1 MQHRARLALIA
12 GCLLLCAW
20 AALALLPSR
29 RFPAAHEQ
37 SPAAGTAAGENRG
50 GENAVALEPAY
61 VGLKVCAEC
70 HAEEFRS
77 YQKTAHSQAL
87 ADLDPEKE
95 PADAQF
101 DHPLSGYSFRVY
113 RAGGVFRHRQWPTG
127 SDEAE
132 LVQDYPVKYLIGSGR
147 HTRSYLIEDDGF
159 LVESPI
165 TWYESRQA
173 WGMSPGYDRKHHM
186 GFERAADLGCL
197 ACHVGRAE
205 NIGGTLA
212 RIAVHEQA
220 IGCESCHGP
229 GSLHVA
235 TRRAA
240 KATGNKTVDAT
251 AAEAIVHPGKL
262 ARDLSESICA
272 QCHLRSDATVFLSK
286 RSAADFRPGH
296 SLDEF
301 RIDYRLNSADSRMK
315 VVGHVE
321 QMRMSRCYQRS
332 DSLTCTSCH
341 NPHKVVAPEDAAAHY
356 RVKCLACHASA
367 DCGVEADQ
375 RAMTEPADNCAACH
389 MPQTPTDIPHIAFTH
404 HRIGIHRAT
413 PEATASGQAAE
424 EKGFGELAPLSDV
437 SHQSEIE
444 QDRCLGLAYL
454 EFGQKKKSAEMQSF
468 RRRAVELLE
477 KVRSEGIRD
486 AQVDAALA
494 RIYWSDSPPHAARLA
509 LEALE
514 DKPLPPSERTNAL
527 FVLADVAFRSQQWA
541 AARSALDQLVHLRRH
556 PIDWMLLG
564 LSQAALEDEPS
575 AIRSLR
581 RAAEINPYQHDVHE
595 QLARLFERQRQT
607 ELAERQR
614 RLAQFLEDREKERTG
629 AK

>member
-1 MQHRARLALIA
+1 MQHRVRLALVA
-12 GCLLLCAW
+12 GCLALCVW

-29 RFPAAHEQ
+29 RFPAAHDQ
-37 SPAAGTAAGENRG
+37 SPAAGATAGRKSADE
-50 GENAVALEPAY
+50 EAVALEPGY

-77 YQKTAHSQAL
+77 HQKTAHSQAL

-113 RAGGVFRHRQWPTG
+113 RDGGVFRHRQWPTG
-127 SDEAE
+127 SDDAE

-186 GFERAADLGCL
+186 GFERAADMGCL

-205 NIGGTLA
+205 NIGGALS

-235 TRRAA
+235 ARRAA
-240 KATGNKTVDAT
+240 KAAQNNAADA
-251 AAEAIVHPGKL
+251 AASDAIVHPGKL
-262 ARDLSESICA
+262 SRDLAESICA

-286 RSAADFRPGH
+286 LSAADFRPGRRL
-296 SLDEF
+296 SEY
-301 RIDYRLNSADSRMK
+301 RIDYRINSADSRMK

-321 QMRMSRCYQRS
+321 QMHMSRCYQQS
-332 DSLTCTSCH
+332 DSLTCTTCH

-356 RVKCLACHASA
+356 RAKCLACHGSA
-367 DCGVEADQ
+367 DCRAELDQ
-375 RAMTEPADNCAACH
+375 RAKSEPADNCAACH

-413 PEATASGQAAE
+413 PEATAAKQEPAE
-424 EKGFGELAPLSDV
+424 EGFAELTPLSDV
-437 SHQSEIE
+437 SHLTEIE
-444 QDRCLGLAYL
+444 RDRCLGLANL
-454 EFGQKKKSAEMQSF
+454 EFGQKQKGAAMQSY

-477 KVRSEGIRD
+477 NVRSQGMRD
-486 AQVDAALA
+486 ANVGAALA
-494 RIYWSDSPPHAARLA
+494 RIYWSESPPLAARLA

-514 DKPLPPSERTNAL
+514 DKPLPPSEGANAL

-541 AARSALDQLVHLRRH
+541 PAQSALEQLVRLRRH

-564 LSQAALEDEPS
+564 MSQAALGDETS

-581 RAAEINPYQHDVHE
+581 RAAEINPYQPKVHE
-595 QLARLFERQRQT
+595 QLARLYERQRQT
-607 ELAERQR
+607 QLAERQR
-614 RLAQFLEDREKERTG
+614 QLAQLLEDREKERTG
-629 AK
+629 NK